1 MTAVLRR
8 RSVRFLFAAAVASLV
23 LSTRIAS
30 AETIYVFL
38 IGGQSN
44 AEGRALASDLPLE
57 LRAPREDIPFYYAS
71 LTTLRPA
78 SVGRFGLGDKQMFG
92 PEVTFGRSMA
102 AFAARF
108 HTKIALIKQTTGG
121 TNLYAQWVAGGDAT
135 TAGDG
140 PAYVKFQTMVGK
152 GLEALQAANP
162 DAKFVLA
169 GMIWMQGE
177 SDVGAHDGDQS
188 GNYQRNL
195 TAFIND
201 IRLTYGANLPFVIGQ
216 LSANQT
222 GVGPTEQRETVRAA
236 QKAVAAS
243 LPNTA
248 LVDTDQFELKPDHT
262 HFTATGQQALGA
274 AFAEKMQSL
283 LSASH
288 ASVTR

>member
-1 MTAVLRR
+1 MTAVPRR
-8 RSVRFLFAAAVASLV
+8 RGFCFLFTVAVASLV
-23 LSTRIAS
+23 LSCHIAS

-44 AEGRALASDLPLE
+44 AEGRAPASDLPPE
-57 LRAPREDIPFYYAS
+57 LRAPREDIPFFYGS

-78 SVGRFGLGDKQMFG
+78 SAGHFDLGDKQMFG

-102 AFAARF
+102 VFAARF
-108 HTKIALIKQTTGG
+108 HTKIAVIKQTTGG

-135 TAGDG
+135 TTGDG
-140 PAYVKFQTMVGK
+140 PAYVKFQAMVGK

-162 DAKFVLA
+162 GAKFVVA

-188 GNYQRNL
+188 GNYQKNL
-195 TAFIND
+195 TAFIRD
-201 IRLTYGANLPFVIGQ
+201 IRLTYGANLPFVIGE

-222 GVGPTEQRETVRAA
+222 GVGPTEQRETVRTA

-248 LVDTDQFELKPDHT
+248 LVETDKFELKPDHT
-262 HFTATGQQALGA
+262 HFTAAGQQALGT
-274 AFAEKMQSL
+274 AFAGKMQSL
-283 LSASH
+283 LSVPH
-288 ASVTR
+288 ASVSR